1 MKEELKI
8 HLEKALIQYTS
19 GSYYKRLIEAKNE
32 YFNLTGQV
40 NEDDED
46 YELRMKS
53 FNDWYIF
60 QFTSKSSEKTVISDY
75 ILENS
80 LNKGIDSCFQKL
92 NYSLFEYCGK
102 TFRGHSYFK
111 DILHSCKFNLSKE
124 GNLPGL
130 LKDDLFIGR
139 SLRLDENVY
148 LLPGLCILPREVKGV
163 LKKESKKVRKLQ
175 DLKKETAF
183 LLKVESLK
191 TKWVRYG
198 HIKPDKI
205 FSFDG

>member
-8 HLEKALIQYTS
+8 HLEKALTHYTS
-19 GSYYKRLIEAKNE
+19 GLYYERLIEARNE

-60 QFTSKSSEKTVISDY
+60 QFVSISSETTAINDY
-75 ILENS
+75 IFENS
-80 LNKGIDSCFQKL
+80 LEKSLGDCLVKI
-92 NYSLFEYCGK
+92 NYSLFEFCGK
-102 TFRGHSYFK
+102 TFRGHSSFK
-111 DILHSCKFNLSKE
+111 DVLHNFKFNLSKE

-130 LKDDLFIGR
+130 LKDDIFIGR
-139 SLRLDENVY
+139 SLNFHDNYY
-148 LLPGLCILPREVKGV
+148 LLPGLCILPKEVKNK
-163 LKKESKKVRKLQ
+163 LKKESKRIRKLQ
-175 DLKKETAF
+175 DLKKETEF

-205 FSFDG
+205 FSFDR